1 MLNLMLLLVSLAAL
15 VGYFYYRFRQDIVAP
30 PMVMAVMFLVS
41 TICAAINA
49 VAWKID
55 YSLFAYLYIVSGI
68 VVFTIPSMYYHRQPV
83 SVSYQTSDRYIGISS
98 WKIVLTLLVNGL
110 LVLLFWLEMY
120 RVVRAAGYTQDNIQ
134 WAFRELT
141 SYRSQVQAHVF
152 VRVFSRILDVSAYL
166 FGYTFI
172 HNKLLYKHSTK
183 KDWLLLGA
191 PALFAMKTI
200 LSGGRLDLLKLGA
213 AYILMA
219 YILQKRKVGW
229 DKNIA
234 GSYMKLAISGIV
246 IGLPAF
252 YYTLFLTGRSTSRTI
267 WQSVSTYLGGSIQ
280 HFNQYVQH
288 PVPHQG
294 ILGEESFIAIL
305 NLLGKLRLIRYHETV
320 HLEYR
325 KLGVTSGNVYTF
337 FRRPLHD
344 FGPAGM
350 YLFVILVGVFFA
362 VYYYRYLQHKKPSF
376 VLDVQTVVYG
386 YFFYWVFLSSI
397 EQYSFS
403 AVSVFSLVFIFWAIG
418 LAIFYWKVE
427 IDWQRKKIVWLSEP
441 PVQAERNSYY
451 D

>member
-68 VVFTIPSMYYHRQPV
+68 VVFALPSLYYQSKQVRE
-83 SVSYQTSDRYIGISS
+83 SYLTPQRSIDIAG
-98 WKIVLTLLVNGL
+98 WKIILTVVLN
-110 LVLLFWLEMY
+110 VLAIFLFWREMH
-120 RVVRAAGYTQDNIQ
+120 RMAASVGYTGENIQSFFREVTSYRDNIQ
-134 WAFRELT
+134 VNA
-141 SYRSQVQAHVF
+141 VI
-152 VRVFSRILDVSAYL
+152 RILIRLVDVSAYL
-166 FGYTFI
+166 FAYTFI
-172 HNKLLYKHSTK
+172 HNQLIYRLGRKR
-183 KDWLLLGA
+183 DWLLLSA
-191 PALFAMKTI
+191 PLLFVAKTI
-200 LSGGRLDLLKLGA
+200 LSGGRLDLIKFGVA
-213 AYILMA
+213 CILMA

-229 DKNIA
+229 QKNIA
-234 GSYMKLAISGIV
+234 KVYLK
-246 IGLPAF
+246 IGAVVALVGPPAF
-252 YYTLFLTGRSTSRTI
+252 YYLFFLTGRSTSRTI

-344 FGPAGM
+344 FGPVGL
-350 YLFVILVGVFFA
+350 YIFVILVGVFFA

-427 IDWQRKKIVWLSEP
+427 IDWQRKKIIWLSEP